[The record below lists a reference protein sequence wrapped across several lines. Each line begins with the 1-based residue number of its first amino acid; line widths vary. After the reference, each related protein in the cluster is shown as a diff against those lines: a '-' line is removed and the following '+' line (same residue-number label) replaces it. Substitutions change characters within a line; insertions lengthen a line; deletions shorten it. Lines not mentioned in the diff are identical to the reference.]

1 MKHNNLKRVFAI
13 FMIGAMMLAF
23 SSCGQDEVNETP
35 KDTDTKTAAK
45 AESDSDEKTDKTKED
60 KKKEDKKE
68 KEKTEKT
75 SQKDDKKTTSS
86 GSTSGGGNS
95 GSSSGSNS
103 GSNSGSSSG
112 SGQTS
117 SKEKSLSSIM
127 SSILS
132 GVDLPKVGNTTL
144 DGDNFPSFAF
154 IEKQEGYKGLA
165 SEAMVGSIA
174 HSVVLVRVPEGASAK
189 TVAAS
194 IKANADPRKWIC
206 VEAEKTI
213 VKYHKRTVLLIMSD
227 ADTANAIAANFDALY

>member
-23 SSCGQDEVNETP
+23 SSCGQDKENETP
-35 KDTDTKTAAK
+35 KDTDIKTTAK
-45 AESDSDEKTDKTKED
+45 IETDTDKKTDKTKED

-68 KEKTEKT
+68 TT
-75 SQKDDKKTTSS
+75 SSQKDDKKEASSFSKPSSS
-86 GSTSGGGNS
+86 GSTSGG
-95 GSSSGSNS
+95 SSSGN
-103 GSNSGSSSG
+103 
-112 SGQTS
+112 GQTS

-132 GVDLPKVGNTTL
+132 GVDLPQVGNTAL
-144 DGDNFPSFAF
+144 DGDNFPAFAF

-189 TVAAS
+189 SVAAS

-227 ADTANAIAANFDALY
+227 ADTADAIAANFDALY